1 MRKSL
6 SAILAVMAFAVLSTA
21 CSQQADIGITTRVK
35 SLLGS
40 DRSVTNAAQIQV
52 TTKNNVV
59 TLAGAVDTPATK
71 KHAVTV
77 ARAAEGVK
85 NVVDNLTVAPGPVA
99 AEQPAVAP
107 APVAESQ
114 PAVAP
119 VPVAK
124 AQPAVAPVL
133 VTKAQ
138 PAVVPAPV
146 AKAQPAVAPVPV
158 AESQPAVAP
167 IPIAEAKPTVAP
179 VPVAETKPAAV
190 EAAPGTATAP
200 TDAAITQAVKEKLL
214 LQPETPSE
222 NVAVDTHE
230 GVVTLSGTVKSLQD
244 KEQVIQIARGTQGVQ
259 RVEDKLSVSSS

>member
-1 MRKSL
+1 MRKNL
-6 SAILAVMAFAVLSTA
+6 SAILMVLAFAVLSTA

-35 SLLGS
+35 SLLDS

-52 TTKNNVV
+52 TTKNKVV

-71 KHAVTV
+71 KNAVTV

-85 NVVDNLTVAPGPVA
+85 NVVDNLTVAPGSVVA
-99 AEQPAVAP
+99 AQPAVAP

-124 AQPAVAPVL
+124 AQPAV
-133 VTKAQ
+133 
-138 PAVVPAPV
+138 
-146 AKAQPAVAPVPV
+146 
-158 AESQPAVAP
+158 EP
-167 IPIAEAKPTVAP
+167 IPVAEAKP
-179 VPVAETKPAAV
+179 AAV
-190 EAAPGTATAP
+190 DTAPGTGTAP

-214 LQPETPSE
+214 LQPQTSSG

-244 KEQVIQIARGTQGVQ
+244 KEQVVQIARGTQGVQ

>member
-6 SAILAVMAFAVLSTA
+6 SAILAVLAFAVLSTA
-21 CSQQADIGITTRVK
+21 CSQQADIGITTRVR
-35 SLLGS
+35 SLLDS
-40 DRSVTNAAQIQV
+40 DRSVTNPAQIQV

-59 TLAGAVDTPATK
+59 TLAGAVDTPTTK

-77 ARAAEGVK
+77 ARAVEGVK
-85 NVVDNLTVAPGPVA
+85 NVVDNLTVAPGSVA
-99 AEQPAVAP
+99 AAQPAVAP

-114 PAVAP
+114 PAAVP

-124 AQPAVAPVL
+124 AQPAVV
-133 VTKAQ
+133 
-138 PAVVPAPV
+138 
-146 AKAQPAVAPVPV
+146 
-158 AESQPAVAP
+158 P
-167 IPIAEAKPTVAP
+167 IPVAEAKPVVVP
-179 VPVAETKPAAV
+179 IPVAETRPAAL

-214 LQPETPSE
+214 LQPETSSE

-230 GVVTLSGTVKSLQD
+230 GVVTLSGPVKSQQD
-244 KEQVIQIARGTQGVQ
+244 KERVIQIARGTQGVQ